1 MNLIKKTLNFN
12 DGIFFVSNL
21 NDNAKNLIVHS
32 YSRNLKTKSKMFDP
46 TLKYRKIRAFVT
58 VGIFLRIYKK

>member
-12 DGIFFVSNL
+12 GGIFFVSNL
-21 NDNAKNLIVHS
+21 NDNTKNLIVHS
-32 YSRNLKTKSKMFDP
+32 YSRNLKTKSKMFDS
-46 TLKYRKIRAFVT
+46 TLKYRQIRAFVT